1 MLKEAKLLLVD
12 DDDALRQSLR
22 DQPEFYKSFSIDEA
36 SSGSEALEFIKR
48 KTYELVLLDVGL
60 PDMDGRSV
68 CRSMRSAS
76 VNACIILM
84 TGADTEANTSASSE
98 AGADDYVT
106 KPFKLG
112 NLLSRIDALL
122 NHRDNIEDG
131 IFNIGHTLFDDFDK
145 EGDDWAVGWIL
156 QVLKK
161 HKPIFFKNEIFNKWF
176 HTYSN
181 ENINYEELQLM
192 LLEQKFESA
201 DRLTSAFLRKLAGNL
216 AEKRGYVFYSE
227 VGKMSG
233 KDLETIDRLWNIYSN
248 GRFGFSNQAKILK
261 SLGKKYEL
269 LWPKIGWKKEGL
281 WTRYPNSF
289 CWSLKAPDG
298 HMPLINQL
306 RGVRL
311 MDSILRHPAI
321 AERHNNIL

>member
-1 MLKEAKLLLVD
+1 MTNKSQDNYSNATLDLVKK
-12 DDDALRQSLR
+12 
-22 DQPEFYKSFSIDEA
+22 FVA
-36 SSGSEALEFIKR
+36 SNQRKR
-48 KTYELVLLDVGL
+48 
-60 PDMDGRSV
+60 
-68 CRSMRSAS
+68 
-76 VNACIILM
+76 I
-84 TGADTEANTSASSE
+84 
-98 AGADDYVT
+98 
-106 KPFKLG
+106 
-112 NLLSRIDALL
+112 NLLSEIESDA
-122 NHRDNIEDG
+122 IG
-131 IFNIGHTLFDDFDK
+131 IFNIGYVVFDEFDK

-161 HKPIFFKNEIFNKWF
+161 HKPEFFEQVLFNNWF
-176 HTYSN
+176 NTYSDV
-181 ENINYEELQLM
+181 NINYKELQLM
-192 LLEQKFESA
+192 LLEQKFEDA
-201 DRLTSAFLRKLAGNL
+201 DRLTSSYLRKLAGKL

-227 VGKMSG
+227 VNNMSG
-233 KDLETIDRLWNIYSN
+233 TDLKSIDRLWNIYSN

-261 SLGKKYEL
+261 SVGIRYES
-269 LWPKIGWKKEGL
+269 LWPKIGWKKDGM